1 MRDKPNPPLLTK
13 IEFADGQAPAD
24 DQTYLPNQNKFI
36 YVIECDENYPPTLTL
51 DFADEI
57 DGDEINSTRIYSN
70 YLIEGEELFSGH
82 YPTGDPS
89 QFELSFNFSNSS
101 EFDYESPGEEG
112 NYSVV
117 LRVLDASGQKQD
129 YEFQFV
135 IINKDEAPI
144 VFIDNEFSYS
154 VSENSDEVVTL
165 HAYDPDVPSNLPQ
178 NIDWEVVSPVNVFE
192 FNSSSGGSVQLSFK
206 QDAIPDYEMV
216 NERDWNVT
224 IKVWENEKKHIAS
237 RLKSFSFVVTGVNE
251 PPRYYPHL
259 GQYEDPKIFLTENN
273 YTNQNM
279 NLLRHFQDDENNSLS
294 FDIIPM
300 PGDHSERF
308 NLNGSLLEYDVETYG
323 LPDFEDTENQILA
336 VSVRAKDVENV
347 LYSEIITLTVEILQF
362 EESPLVYDEDGVLE
376 SFYDTGGI
384 LNQKSKPIVCDEDP
398 DSPVLIDHL
407 QFKDP
412 EGSSVSI
419 SLTNP
424 GVDDNG
430 TLTISPPS
438 SLQPNYQFSYLPL
451 KINPGFLKYH

>member
-1 MRDKPNPPLLTK
+1 
-13 IEFADGQAPAD
+13 
-24 DQTYLPNQNKFI
+24 
-36 YVIECDENYPPTLTL
+36 
-51 DFADEI
+51 
-57 DGDEINSTRIYSN
+57 
-70 YLIEGEELFSGH
+70 
-82 YPTGDPS
+82 
-89 QFELSFNFSNSS
+89 
-101 EFDYESPGEEG
+101 
-112 NYSVV
+112 
-117 LRVLDASGQKQD
+117 
-129 YEFQFV
+129 
-135 IINKDEAPI
+135 
-144 VFIDNEFSYS
+144 
-154 VSENSDEVVTL
+154 
-165 HAYDPDVPSNLPQ
+165 
-178 NIDWEVVSPVNVFE
+178 
-192 FNSSSGGSVQLSFK
+192 
-206 QDAIPDYEMV
+206 
-216 NERDWNVT
+216 
-224 IKVWENEKKHIAS
+224 
-237 RLKSFSFVVTGVNE
+237 
-251 PPRYYPHL
+251 
-259 GQYEDPKIFLTENN
+259 
-273 YTNQNM
+273 M

-323 LPDFEDTENQILA
+323 LPDFEDTENQILT

-424 GVDDNG
+424 SVDDNG

-438 SLQPNYQFSYLPL
+438 SLQPNYQFSNFPPENQSGRFEISLNVTDEENTLTKLTLVFDVTPSHDPPFISWTAPVHVEATDSDGVLYLGLEEGDAFVL
-451 KINPGFLKYH
+451 KLEADDSQDGVLEEKTYFDWVLLTSMIRVSCH